1 MSMNAPN
8 IRAWRGDSRPRLRVV
23 VVEIRSDPDPAEAL
37 GRELRRLN
45 PDFCLVQNIA
55 VPFAEPWLEA
65 LATEMGAHVV
75 SGPNLVLR
83 NGIAGLALLT
93 HRPPLTKRFADLS
106 LPPAPANGAMDLE
119 FEIDGNTIRI
129 VAAQLSPRPDEHAA
143 ETAHLHTMLARR
155 PRPALV
161 LGRFSASDLQPAAS
175 RRTGGR
181 RATASWSSRL
191 GLARRDGR
199 VRIGTFPPYPLDA
212 APFIPPT
219 PTMIGFEVSAP
230 ADPLAA
236 MPWPASMDLA
246 SD

>member
-1 MSMNAPN
+1 MTMNAPN
-8 IRAWRGDSRPRLRVV
+8 TQAWRNDSRPRLRIVV
-23 VVEIRSDPDPAEAL
+23 LEIRPDPDPPEAL

-55 VPFAEPWLEA
+55 VPLAEPWLKA
-65 LATEMGAHVV
+65 LAAPTGAHVI

-93 HRPPLTKRFADLS
+93 RWPPLTKRFADLS

-129 VAAQLSPRPDEHAA
+129 VAAQLSSRPDEHAIQ
-143 ETAHLHTMLARR
+143 TAHLHTMLARR

-161 LGRFSASDLQPAAS
+161 LGRFSASDLRPAAS
-175 RRTGGR
+175 WRTGGR
-181 RATASWSSRL
+181 RASASWSSRL
-191 GLARRDGR
+191 GLARQDGR
-199 VRIGTFPPYPLDA
+199 VRIGTFPPCPLDA

-219 PTMIGFEVSAP
+219 PAMIGFEVSAP
-230 ADPLAA
+230 AGSLAA
-236 MPWPASMDLA
+236 ALCPAGMDWA